1 MDYKIKK
8 ISEVNEEE
16 LSQFYRFAFP
26 SRYKILSNHWKWY
39 YKFGLTE
46 NEPIILEYNSKI
58 IGMAGLI
65 PENLSL
71 KGRVYQ
77 ATWFTDFY
85 IIKEFRNKGFG
96 KILTEE
102 WMKIC
107 PIQITFCNE
116 QSLRIFKKF
125 DWKYNNKLYRKITP
139 TNIFNLI
146 PIIKKLNFNLKRYKV
161 GRSIKFSNIK
171 PNKIDGKNII
181 KYSKLEEQN
190 NDVKNCFSILRDED
204 WFKWRFLDCPYSSD
218 IYEFEYNDDIV
229 VAHVYKTI
237 NQKRLNILYSHTR
250 GQNSIIYDL
259 LYDWC
264 LDNNL
269 DFIWTLNS
277 DKMRIFKEN
286 FFDNLLLKKKI
297 NFAFWAKEESNL
309 THLEKGIANA
319 QGSDSDLESILYQ
332 GE

>member
-85 IIKEFRNKGFG
+85 IIKEYRNKGFG

-107 PIQITFCNE
+107 PIQITYCNE

-125 DWKYNNKLYRKITP
+125 DWKYNNKFYRKITP

-161 GRSIKFSNIK
+161 DKSIKFSNIK

-181 KYSKLEEQN
+181 KYSKLEEKN

-250 GQNSIIYDL
+250 SQNSIIYDL